1 MSEKN
6 TNSTEPV
13 KRDTL
18 VDLYNGMMKMA
29 REAGAL
35 KEFDR
40 IADYDTSESFS
51 SEAKIPIS
59 SYGFRTSFFVDYG
72 GSEGIY
78 IDGFLDGILDESGRN
93 QHLHFC
99 TMKTLERNLEAMKIM
114 GETCG
119 ILQYYATEYL
129 NRNLNRYEPDRA
141 KISAFHQ
148 EHVPYSCI
156 HCGNIGCVSVETLP
170 HNYGDLQKE
179 LYAFRC
185 NICGA
190 QTEYCATSLELREKL
205 WDKGL
210 YSIRNSNAIL
220 VRKGDLQEICNRKR
234 DRNCNFDCANCPLK
248 IIRELRR
255 IR

>member
-1 MSEKN
+1 MNEKDRS
-6 TNSTEPV
+6 STEPV

-35 KEFDR
+35 EEFDR

-51 SEAKIPIS
+51 REAKIPIS
-59 SYGFRTSFFVDYG
+59 SYEFRTSFVVDYG

-78 IDGFLDGILDESGRN
+78 IDGYLDGILDESGRN
-93 QHLHFC
+93 QHWHFC

-114 GETCG
+114 GGTCG
-119 ILQYYATEYL
+119 ILQYYATEYV
-129 NRNLNRYEPDRA
+129 NRNLDRYEPDRA

-170 HNYGDLQKE
+170 HNFGDLQKE
-179 LYAFRC
+179 LYTFRC

-205 WDKGL
+205 WDRGL
-210 YSIRNSNAIL
+210 YSIRNSNSIL